1 MTKKMRVLA
10 AFLITVL
17 FCGVT
22 LAQKP
27 VQDINPKRHPEL
39 AEAQRLVAQANDYI
53 EKAQVA
59 NKGDMQGHAEKARQL
74 LAQANQELKEA
85 AEAAN
90 AANAAKEKRKR

>member
-10 AFLITVL
+10 AFLTTAVL
-17 FCGVT
+17 CGVS

-27 VQDINPKRHPEL
+27 VQNINPKRHPEL
-39 AEAQRLVAQANDYI
+39 AEAQHLVAQANEYI

-74 LAQANQELKEA
+74 LVQANQELKEA

-90 AANAAKEKRKR
+90 AAKAPRKR

>member
-10 AFLITVL
+10 AFLTTVL
-17 FCGVT
+17 FCVVS

-27 VQDINPKRHPEL
+27 VQNINPKRHPDL
-39 AEAQRLVAQANDYI
+39 AQAQRLVAEANEYI

-59 NKGDMQGHAEKARQL
+59 NKGDMQDHAEKARQL

-90 AANAAKEKRKR
+90 AASAARAKHKR